1 MRFKSMIQ
9 KTLVVLVM
17 AAIMAGCS
25 TPTTTPIATA
35 MPTSGQQATVD
46 QQPTLNA
53 LGTQVAQ
60 TVVVE
65 ITKNAPTETPVT
77 PTATDEPT
85 ATPAPTNTPM
95 PPTALPTAT
104 YIPWTATPLYTNT
117 PVNNACSITS
127 VEPLSATILL
137 KKADFD
143 GKWVVKNIGAQTW
156 DTDSVDIVYKSGTKL
171 QKKYDAEDLG
181 VAVPYNSSLTVIVD
195 MTAPDT
201 AGTYSTVWAIVR
213 GSTTICTLNLTV
225 TVGDK

>member
-1 MRFKSMIQ
+1 MRLQQMVQ
-9 KTLVVLVM
+9 KILVVLVM
-17 AAIMAGCS
+17 AAILVGCS
-25 TPTTTPIATA
+25 TPTTAPIATA
-35 MPTSGQQATVD
+35 MPTTGQQATVD

-60 TVVVE
+60 TMVVDL
-65 ITKNAPTETPVT
+65 TKNAPTETPVT

-127 VEPLSATILL
+127 VEPLSTTILL

-156 DTDSVDIVYKSGTKL
+156 ETSAVDIVYKSGTKL
-171 QKKYDAEDLG
+171 QKLYDIEDLKTT
-181 VAVPYNSSLTVIVD
+181 VPYNSSLTVIVD
-195 MTAPDT
+195 MTAPAD

-213 GSTTICTLNLTV
+213 GSTTICTLNLTI

>member
-1 MRFKSMIQ
+1 MRFKQLFQ
-9 KTLVVLVM
+9 KTLVVVAI
-17 AAIMAGCS
+17 AAILAGCS
-25 TPTTTPIATA
+25 TTTPTPAPTA
-35 MPTSGQQATVD
+35 MPTVD
-46 QQPTLNA
+46 QQPTLNVLSTRA
-53 LGTQVAQ
+53 AQ
-60 TVVVE
+60 TVVADL
-65 ITKNAPTETPVT
+65 TQNAPTATPVT

-127 VEPLSATILL
+127 VEPLSTTTLA

-156 DTDSVDIVYKSGTKL
+156 DTDSVDIVYVSGTKL
-171 QKKYDAEDLG
+171 QKLYDSEDLKT
-181 VAVPYNSSLTVIVD
+181 AVPYNSSLTVIVD

-201 AGTYSTVWAIVR
+201 AGTYSTTWAIVR
-213 GSTTICTLNLTV
+213 GSVTICTLNLTV
-225 TVGDK
+225 KVGD